1 VGVNESDPTSGKL
14 SHSSPVGRAVLKRRV
29 GEKVTVMTP
38 RGSTEYEIVNVE
50 VAS

>member
-1 VGVNESDPTSGKL
+1 VGD
-14 SHSSPVGRAVLKRRV
+14 
-29 GEKVTVMTP
+29 KVTVTTP

>member
-1 VGVNESDPTSGKL
+1 VGD
-14 SHSSPVGRAVLKRRV
+14 
-29 GEKVTVMTP
+29 KVTVFTP

>member
-1 VGVNESDPTSGKL
+1 VGD
-14 SHSSPVGRAVLKRRV
+14 
-29 GEKVTVMTP
+29 KVTVATP